1 MFEQAVRGKYR
12 WSYKGSLSVED
23 LWDLSLRQLDEIFKA
38 LSREVRAASEES
50 LLDTESEE
58 DKVLRNKIAI
68 VRHIVSVKLTERD
81 AARAAVANREQK
93 EKLLGILAEKQEA
106 QLRDLSPEALQEMI
120 ANL

>member
-50 LLDTESEE
+50 LLDTESAE
-58 DKVLRNKIAI
+58 DKVLRDKIAI
-68 VRHIVSVKLTERD
+68 VRYIVGVKLAERE
-81 AARAAVANREQK
+81 AARSAAANKEQK
-93 EKLLGILAEKQEA
+93 EKLLGILSEKQDA
-106 QLRDLSPEALQEMI
+106 QLRDLSPEELQQMI

>member
-50 LLDTESEE
+50 LLDTETEE

-68 VRHIVSVKLTERD
+68 VRRVVSVKLAEQD

-93 EKLLGILAEKQEA
+93 EKLLGILAEKQDEH
-106 QLRDLSPEALQEMI
+106 LRGLTTEELQAMI

>member
-50 LLDTESEE
+50 LLDTETEE

-68 VRHIVSVKLTERD
+68 VRRVVSVKLAERD

-93 EKLLGILAEKQEA
+93 EKLLGILAEKQDEH
-106 QLRDLSPEALQEMI
+106 LRGLTTEELQAMI

>member
-12 WSYKGSLSVED
+12 WNYRGSLSVED

-50 LLDTESEE
+50 LLDTESAE
-58 DKVLRNKIAI
+58 DKVLRHKIAI
-68 VRHIVSVKLTERD
+68 VRHIVGVKLAERD
-81 AARAAVANREQK
+81 AARAQAANREQK
-93 EKLLGILAEKQEA
+93 EKLLGILAEKQDA
-106 QLRDLSPEALQEMI
+106 QLRDLSPEELQGMI